1 MQLGGVD
8 KFRIYVRA
16 RIGNRDAFC
25 SATIPESGWFTWKTL
40 RQNEILYWWQH
51 VSYLPNNDVEN
62 NERPAASKVIYAQCQ
77 ESIYRD
83 DYKNNLKHGTI
94 NWKKSVQNIMHLFG
108 RKLIKAMLFVG
119 NATKHYYVT
128 NVYLILCI
136 TLGYVFY
143 YVKASI
149 VFSIFWCFLIRVS
162 LAWAENADISIF

>member
-94 NWKKSVQNIMHLFG
+94 NWKKSVQNVVHLFT
-108 RKLIKAMLFVG
+108 RKLITVMLFV
-119 NATKHYYVT
+119 
-128 NVYLILCI
+128 
-136 TLGYVFY
+136 
-143 YVKASI
+143 
-149 VFSIFWCFLIRVS
+149 
-162 LAWAENADISIF
+162 ENAK